1 MPRFKKRYSFVVPAN
16 DNELD
21 VLDSLKVADTVLF
34 LLSSI
39 NGTEFIEH
47 IVDEWGNKLLM
58 SAMAQVCTVLEE

>member
-1 MPRFKKRYSFVVPAN
+1 MVPAN

-39 NGTEFIEH
+39 NGTEFIEQ
-47 IVDEWGNKLLM
+47 IVDTWGNKLLM
-58 SAMAQVCTVLEE
+58 SALAQVRHFNRY

>member
-1 MPRFKKRYSFVVPAN
+1 MVPAN

-34 LLSSI
+34 LLSSV

-58 SAMAQVCTVLEE
+58 SAMAQV